1 VYIIDNNSSDGS
13 VKFVRDNFPEVKIIS
28 LDKNYG
34 FAGGYNKGLKAI
46 TEDLICI
53 MNNDIEVTGN
63 WLDPIREIFSEKPNS
78 IVQPT
83 IMDLNNRQYFE
94 YAGASGGFIDKY
106 GYPFCRGR
114 IFKTLEKNNGQYLDS
129 KIFWASGACMFL
141 PKKQFFE
148 LGGFDESFFAHME
161 EIDLCWRAFNSGID
175 CLASSNSIVYHIG
188 AATIK
193 EDSNKNYL
201 NYRNS
206 LIMLTKNLPLK
217 SLLYV
222 IFIRVIFDIISI
234 MRYFTQGRF
243 NLSTSVIKAH
253 INYFKL
259 ANQILSQ
266 RDNSLKKENYYKTN
280 SIVFKYFIL
289 GKKKFFSL

>member
-1 VYIIDNNSSDGS
+1 
-13 VKFVRDNFPEVKIIS
+13 
-28 LDKNYG
+28 
-34 FAGGYNKGLKAI
+34 
-46 TEDLICI
+46 
-53 MNNDIEVTGN
+53 MNNDIEVTSN

-253 INYFKL
+253 INYFKQ
-259 ANQILSQ
+259 ANQILNQ

-280 SIVFKYFIL
+280 SIVYKYFIL